1 MAPSFN
7 QVTLAGNLTRDPEIR
22 YVGTGAAVVKF
33 TLAINRRTKSA
44 EETLFVDVIAWDKL
58 GEAVNTHLHKGDA
71 ALVSG
76 RLSIRAY
83 ETKDGEK
90 RKATEVV
97 AAEVQFL
104 SPKAGTPA
112 AAHADAAAE
121 GEEIETDL
129 IPF

>member
-1 MAPSFN
+1 MPNWN

-22 YVGTGAAVVKF
+22 YVASGAAVAKF
-33 TLAINRRTKSA
+33 TLAINRRTKTG
-44 EETLFVDVIAWDKL
+44 EETTFVDVIAWDKL
-58 GEAVNTHLHKGDA
+58 GELVNTHLKKGDA
-71 ALVSG
+71 ALVGG

-83 ETKDGEK
+83 EAKDGTQ

-104 SPKAGTPA
+104 SPKAGAPA
-112 AAHADAAAE
+112 AAHADADEAD
-121 GEEIETDL
+121 GDL